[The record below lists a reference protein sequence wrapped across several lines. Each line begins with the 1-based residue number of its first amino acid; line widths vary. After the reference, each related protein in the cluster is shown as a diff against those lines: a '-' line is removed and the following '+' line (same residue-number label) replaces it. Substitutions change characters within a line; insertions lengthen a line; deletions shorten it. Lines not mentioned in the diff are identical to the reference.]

1 MFRSITLCFAGG
13 ALLGLSVVGCHPG
26 PQGGV
31 PKEQAVATAFVDEVV
46 LPSYRQL
53 DARTRELSRA
63 LEQLAATPTEAHL
76 EAARTAWR
84 AARQSWETT
93 ESWAF
98 GPAGTEGFDGNL
110 DDWPVNEKDLGTAL
124 AGGALSPATYAKLT
138 STARGFHGV
147 EYVLFGRGTVPL
159 QVGQL
164 TAAQRSYLRQAGADL
179 AANSAGLLAAWQGP
193 SGYGASFSSAGE
205 GGPAAVAEILQ
216 GMVGTLQE
224 VADEKLGA
232 PLESRDPARLE
243 SHYSGG
249 TQADVVANLEGIQ
262 QGWRRSG
269 LKKLVAS
276 RDAAL
281 VDRIEAELAATLQ
294 QAKQLPPQ
302 LNDRLKDAPTRA
314 AIEAV
319 IASTRR
325 TADLLEQ
332 ASGRLG

>member
-13 ALLGLSVVGCHPG
+13 ALLGLSVMGGHPG
-26 PQGGV
+26 PQGGM

-53 DARTRELSRA
+53 DERTRELSRA
-63 LEQLAATPTEAHL
+63 LERLADAPSEAHL

-124 AGGALSPATYAKLT
+124 VGGSLSPAIFAKLT

-147 EYVLFGRGTVPL
+147 EFVLFGRGPVPP

-164 TAAQRSYLRQAGADL
+164 TSAQRSYLRLAGADL
-179 AANSAGLLAAWQGP
+179 VANTGGLLAAWQGP
-193 SGYGASFSSAGE
+193 SGYGASFSGAGE
-205 GGPAAVAEILQ
+205 GGSAAIAEILQ

-232 PLESRDPARLE
+232 PLQSRDPAGLE
-243 SHYSGG
+243 SRYSGA

-269 LKKLVAS
+269 LQQLLAS
-276 RDAAL
+276 RDGAL
-281 VDRIEAELAATLQ
+281 ADRIEAELAATLQ

-302 LNDRLKDAPTRA
+302 LNDRLKDGPTRA
-314 AIEAV
+314 AIDAV